1 MSDISMCECDGPPP
15 PPPHLRDDEVRV
27 GQHVEVLYG
36 LQQRAHHP
44 HGAGGGTAFVLQGK
58 RGGGGDATHWKGET
72 AWGGRRDRPRSA
84 WDGEGG
90 KGAAGE
96 RVTNCWR
103 DETSGI
109 TLQQRY
115 ISHKSSAYH

>member
-44 HGAGGGTAFVLQGK
+44 HGAGGGTALVLQGK
-58 RGGGGDATHWKGET
+58 RGGRKWGA
-72 AWGGRRDRPRSA
+72 GGR
-84 WDGEGG
+84 G
-90 KGAAGE
+90 
-96 RVTNCWR
+96 VTKCWR
-103 DETSGI
+103 WRWDLMHHTAA
-109 TLQQRY
+109 TVY
-115 ISHKSSAYH
+115 ISH